1 MKKAKSVLSII
12 FFRNVI
18 VIKKYKNYVYNKINK
33 PFTSIQSVHAGNTAQ
48 PCQVLKEN
56 RVLTQ
61 NRLLKCTYFIG

>member
-18 VIKKYKNYVYNKINK
+18 VIKKYKNYAYNKINK

-48 PCQVLKEN
+48 PC
-56 RVLTQ
+56 
-61 NRLLKCTYFIG
+61 